1 MWRMV
6 CFVDNCQ
13 VTPRHFGTG
22 QGAMTLAHSLT
33 NLVDFD
39 TLCKWPFDFLQMFC
53 FSIQA
58 AMKNQMILL
67 LNFGI
72 YIRVRF
78 FLSLIINTL
87 QPYGVCSPWNSPG
100 QNTGV
105 GSCSLLQGIFP
116 TQGSN
121 PGPPHCRQILYQLSH
136 QGRPRILEWYPIP
149 SPGELPN
156 PEIEP
161 RSPTLQADSFPA
173 EVPGKQTCH

>member
-78 FLSLIINTL
+78 FFITYNKHFATL
-87 QPYGVCSPWNSPG
+87 WSMQSMEF
-100 QNTGV
+100 T
-105 GSCSLLQGIFP
+105 
-116 TQGSN
+116 
-121 PGPPHCRQILYQLSH
+121 
-136 QGRPRILEWYPIP
+136 RPEYW
-149 SPGELPN
+149 SG
-156 PEIEP
+156 
-161 RSPTLQADSFPA
+161 
-173 EVPGKQTCH
+173 